1 MSARPLD
8 CEEVIERL
16 FEYLDRELDERQIAD
31 IEYHLARCRDCFT
44 RAQFETRLRTRVA
57 AAGTVKAPSR
67 LHQRIRQ
74 LLDRF
79 DDGEANANH

>member
-1 MSARPLD
+1 MSTRELS
-8 CEEVIERL
+8 CEEVIEQL
-16 FEYLDRELDERQIAD
+16 FEYLDRELDERRIAD
-31 IEYHLARCRDCFT
+31 IDHHLARCRDCFT

-57 AAGTVKAPSR
+57 AAGTVKAPPR
-67 LHQRIRQ
+67 LHRRIRQ

>member
-16 FEYLDRELDERQIAD
+16 FEYLDRELDERKMAD
-31 IEYHLARCRDCFT
+31 IDHHLARCRDCFT
-44 RAQFETRLRTRVA
+44 RAQFETRLRSRVA
-57 AAGTVKAPSR
+57 AAGTVKAPPR

-79 DDGEANANH
+79 DDGEENTHH